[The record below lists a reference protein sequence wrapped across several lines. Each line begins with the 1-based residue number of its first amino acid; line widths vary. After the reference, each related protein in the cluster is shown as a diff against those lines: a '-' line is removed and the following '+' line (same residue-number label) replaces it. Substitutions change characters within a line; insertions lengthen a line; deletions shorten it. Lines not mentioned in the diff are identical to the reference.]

1 MNKRLTT
8 QSACG
13 VWELERNDKQYTFT
27 FTHNPNYYAAPVPLR
42 LVDKMV
48 IRLQTT
54 YTDHLIHRVAFTV
67 DNLHMRMDQFC
78 KGIPLGI
85 VDSWVWDCLRPLGLA
100 ATIADSVG
108 VYLTGADGNKP
119 RQFYMPKI
127 DTLSVEPYVLLY
139 SYQLGGSGNP
149 FQPFSQ

>member
-27 FTHNPNYYAAPVPLR
+27 FTHNPKYYAAPLR
-42 LVDKMV
+42 LMDKMK
-48 IRLQTT
+48 IYMQTA
-54 YTDHLIHRVAFTV
+54 YSDHLIHRTQFTL

-78 KGIPLGI
+78 RGIPLGI
-85 VDSWVWDCLRPLGLA
+85 VDSWVWDCLRPLGMVTVELQQQ
-100 ATIADSVG
+100 
-108 VYLTGADGNKP
+108 GACA
-119 RQFYMPKI
+119 RRFWLPKI
-127 DTLSVEPYVLLY
+127 DTLVVEPYVVLY
-139 SYQLGGSGNP
+139 SYQAEGMENP

>member
-27 FTHNPNYYAAPVPLR
+27 FTHNPKYYASPTPLR
-42 LVDKMV
+42 LMDKMK
-48 IRLQTT
+48 IYMQTT
-54 YTDHLIHRVAFTV
+54 YTDHLIHRVSFTV

-78 KGIPLGI
+78 RGIPLGI

-100 ATIADSVG
+100 ATVTDMLYVTGENNAD
-108 VYLTGADGNKP
+108 KP

-127 DTLSVEPYVLLY
+127 DTLSVEPYVVLY
-139 SYQLGGSGNP
+139 SFQL
-149 FQPFSQ
+149 